1 LGTREHGG
9 RLVEPSELGDHPYV
23 HTNEDLLALL
33 LSLTDEKAEEY
44 EISRLSTYFLTLRP
58 KEQRL

>member
-1 LGTREHGG
+1 
-9 RLVEPSELGDHPYV
+9 VEPSELGDHPYV
-23 HTNEDLLALL
+23 HTNEYLLALL
-33 LSLTDEKAEEY
+33 LTLTDEY